1 MRRDQMNNSKFS
13 LILSINHNH
22 QNYRR
27 LIEQAQAQDY
37 SNLEIII
44 ITNRLNT
51 KDQYIVDF
59 LVCKDALKRS
69 KHLSFLKRESLS
81 SLCNE
86 GISYASGNYAWC
98 IDEDIDLNNKS
109 TITNIVEK
117 LAQSKA
123 QAIYLSNEINSN
135 KLDNLGL
142 SSKTDNIS
150 LDHPVS
156 LVNQDDWHNHR
167 RLVINL
173 ESIKL
178 FNLHFPEGWQ
188 HIHGKQLSLQIIRF
202 LPNIYYYRQELV
214 KFKTNNSSL
223 NSKELTAHHLSLNY
237 DLRYSELLFGAYS
250 NTFKIILKREI
261 KDSRLIFQNVNK
273 SRLNSKIKDY
283 LKYSRQTCLMHYI
296 NKITKNSK
304 EISHM
309 LLSVKDLEPNIK
321 TKPSEMLN
329 EFFKNSRIKIHCGAH
344 KTATTYIQNILHE
357 ARYDLALQ
365 NTIYI
370 HYEQLRED
378 FIKAKQKEG
387 ITDTGERLAFA
398 ICKQSA
404 LLSFKLPRVIIISE
418 ENLIRPNTEI
428 FAKWNAEATYQN
440 ACNYSCACMRNGY
453 DLSHLQYL
461 AKIFRGGIEIIY
473 TVRSYFD
480 YLLSR
485 HSEFLKWRSFKEF
498 DGDFIDKNDLQKCNW
513 EYLISDLKK
522 ISGPTSIISFES
534 YKSDPLKLA
543 NYFAEFDLSSFE
555 NKIKSG
561 QAISRSRSS
570 QALLD
575 ELITKN
581 HIGFDGSKLRDIFS
595 EKIENISPN
604 EAKFESKLFPEMLL
618 FDINTNY
625 KAIYSTRDFQCP
637 DNNYPSL
644 SDKQFCESN
653 FLETL
658 PLPERAQLSLSRQS
672 KELRSCLASISNK
685 SLFLDGRFSSR
696 PTKPGISAMIRI
708 KNEEDTI
715 YDVLNSIKNCF
726 DEIVVID
733 NNSSDNTISE
743 IGRAA
748 KDLPQLKSKLKLHHY
763 KFDIARCGIDNFKED
778 QSSPNSL
785 AAFYNYSLKKCS
797 FSKVCKWDGDMLLPS
812 SMEKSFQDF
821 IKQVSTTTPSSEDS
835 TIYGV
840 MKGLT
845 VYKGM
850 NSKFYLRPSVFEKEA
865 RIFDNTP
872 GVFFV
877 KEILWEQLFSLHSIE
892 RVISEGLTFVE
903 FKDTSVNEF
912 AHWSVD
918 ASLGMSPRKSK
929 ELRDFNIIK
938 KITQYQKSDEIDK
951 ALQAHGFQEIDFDL
965 FDFHSGL
972 NS

>member
-59 LVCKDALKRS
+59 LACKDALKRS

-86 GISYASGNYAWC
+86 GISYASGSYAWC
-98 IDEDIDLNNKS
+98 IDEEVDLDNKS

-142 SSKTDNIS
+142 SSETDNIS

-178 FNLHFPEGWQ
+178 FNLHFSEGWQ
-188 HIHGKQLSLQIIRF
+188 HIHGKLLSLQIIRF

-223 NSKELTAHHLSLNY
+223 NSNELTAHHLSLNY
-237 DLRYSELLFGAYS
+237 GLRYSELLFGAYS

-261 KDSRLIFQNVNK
+261 KDSRFVFQKING
-273 SRLNSKIKDY
+273 SWINSTMKDY
-283 LKYSRQTCLMHYI
+283 LKYSRQTCLENYI
-296 NKITKNSK
+296 YKTAKNREERSQ
-304 EISHM
+304 M
-309 LLSVKDLEPNIK
+309 LLTLKNLEANIE
-321 TKPSEMLN
+321 TKPSKMLN
-329 EFFKNSRIKIHCGAH
+329 EFFKNSRVKVHCGAH
-344 KTATTYIQNILHE
+344 KTATTYIQNILHK

-378 FIKAKQKEG
+378 FIKAKQVEG
-387 ITDTGERLAFA
+387 ITETGERLAYA

-404 LLSFKLPRVIIISE
+404 LLSFKLPSVIIISE

-428 FAKWNAEATYQN
+428 FAKWNSEATYQN
-440 ACNYSCACMRNGY
+440 ACNYTCACMRNGY
-453 DLSHLQYL
+453 DLNHLVNL
-461 AKIFRGGIEIIY
+461 AKIFPGGIEIIY

-485 HSEFLKWRSFKEF
+485 HSEFLKWRPFKEF
-498 DGDFIDKNDLQKCNW
+498 DGDFIDKTDLKKCNW

-522 ISGPTSIISFES
+522 ISGPTSIVAFES
-534 YKSDPLKLA
+534 YKRDPLKFA
-543 NYFAEFDLSSFE
+543 NYLAEFDLGSFE

-561 QAISRSRSS
+561 QAISRRRSS

-575 ELITKN
+575 ELINKN
-581 HIGFDGSKLRDIFS
+581 HIGFDRLKLRDIFY
-595 EKIENISPN
+595 EKIENPNPN
-604 EAKFESKLFPEMLL
+604 ETKFLSKLFPKTLL
-618 FDINTNY
+618 LDVN
-625 KAIYSTRDFQCP
+625 AIYEAMYLTREFKYPEND
-637 DNNYPSL
+637 YPSL
-644 SDKQFCESN
+644 SNKQFCESN
-653 FLETL
+653 LLETL
-658 PLPERAQLSLSRQS
+658 PLPETAKLSLSRQS
-672 KELRSCLASISNK
+672 NVLRSSLASISDR
-685 SLFLDGRFSSR
+685 SLFLDSRFNSR
-696 PTKPGISAMIRI
+696 PINPGISAMIRI

-715 YDVLNSIKNCF
+715 YNVLNSIKNCF

-733 NNSSDNTISE
+733 NNSSDNTLSE
-743 IGRAA
+743 INRAT
-748 KDLPQLKSKLKLHHY
+748 KNFPQLKSKLKLHHY

-785 AAFYNYSLKKCS
+785 ASFYNYSLKKCS

-821 IKQVSTTTPSSEDS
+821 IQKISTTTPSSEES
-835 TIYGV
+835 TVYGV

-845 VYKGM
+845 VYKGSD
-850 NSKFYLRPSVFEKEA
+850 SKFYCRRSKFEKEA
-865 RIFDNTP
+865 RIFENIP

-877 KEILWEQLFSLHSIE
+877 KEILWEQLFSLHSID
-892 RVISEGLTFVE
+892 RIISEDLTFVE
-903 FKDTSVNEF
+903 FKDTNVNEF

-929 ELRDFNIIK
+929 ELHDFNLIK
-938 KITQYQKSDEIDK
+938 KITQNQNRDKITKS
-951 ALQAHGFQEIDFDL
+951 LQAHGFQEIDFDL
-965 FDFHSGL
+965 FDFCKEPDL
-972 NS
+972 